1 MLMDDPAAIAEAAS
15 YAASHGLVM
24 ARSKGVTTGTDIVHA
39 PLTFSPTPFH
49 APCYRHA
56 IRITPALNT
65 LINRIANDHAYLR
78 HTLAPTAKADPFT
91 ARLLAMLDV
100 ANPANRGVQL
110 SIVRYD
116 YFMHAAAQ
124 RDYELRMVEM
134 NCIAASYICLGTNMS
149 SMHRFMA
156 THPST
161 KMDLQLDK
169 LPTNDAMH
177 AIPKGLAAAHH
188 AFVRTHLTNHSSN
201 VVLVMVVQPA
211 DTNSYD
217 QDLLRNTL
225 WEKHQLNMIRLSLA
239 DIHAHASLQPDA
251 TLLLDLPNYPQP
263 LIASVVYFRAAYTPN
278 DFPTDRHWEARTL
291 IEKSNAVKC
300 PSVAMQLVGTKRIQ
314 QVLDEPGQLEK
325 FLPTEDARQIRAT
338 FARQYAFSSDESTET
353 LVKKAIANPQ
363 DYVLKPQREG
373 GGNNLYSQQL
383 KNALSTM
390 TVEQLSAFV
399 LMDRIRP
406 PQFTNV
412 IIRNGVATLDEV
424 VSELGVFGVH
434 VSIDGR
440 EQDNYDAGILLRS
453 KPAATDDG
461 GVSAGVALLD
471 SPLLFE

>member
-1 MLMDDPAAIAEAAS
+1 
-15 YAASHGLVM
+15 M
-24 ARSKGVTTGTDIVHA
+24 ARSKDVTTGTQIVHA

-49 APCYRHA
+49 APSYRHA

-65 LINRIANDHAYLR
+65 LVNRIANDHAYLR
-78 HTLAPTAKADPFT
+78 HTLAQTAQADPFT
-91 ARLLAMLDV
+91 ARLLAMLDHV
-100 ANPANRGVQL
+100 PPVNRGVQL

-116 YFMHAAAQ
+116 YFMHASAHDA
-124 RDYELRMVEM
+124 YELRMVEM
-134 NCIAASYICLGTNMS
+134 NCIAASYICLGTKMS
-149 SMHRFMA
+149 AMHRFMA
-156 THPST
+156 THPAT
-161 KMDLQLDK
+161 RLHLQLDK
-169 LPTNDAMH
+169 LPANDAMH

-188 AFVRTHLTNHSSN
+188 AFVRTQLAGQSNN
-201 VVLVMVVQPA
+201 VVLVMIVQA
-211 DTNSYD
+211 GDTNSYD

-225 WEKHQLNMIRLSLA
+225 WEKHQLNMIRLSLS
-239 DIHAHASLQPDA
+239 DIHAYASLQSDS
-251 TLLLDLPNYPQP
+251 TLLLDVPNYPQP
-263 LIASVVYFRAAYTPN
+263 LIASVVYFRAAYTPH
-278 DFPTDRHWEARTL
+278 DYPTDHHWQARTL
-291 IEKSNAVKC
+291 IEKSNTVKC

-314 QVLDEPGQLEK
+314 QVLDEPGRLER
-325 FLPTEDARQIRAT
+325 FLPTEDAHQVRAT
-338 FARQYAFSSDESTET
+338 FARQYAFTSDETSET

-390 TVEQLSAFV
+390 SPQQRSAFV

-412 IIRNGVATLDEV
+412 IIRDGVAKLDEV
-424 VSELGVFGVH
+424 VSELGVFGVY
-434 VSIDGR
+434 VSVDGR

-471 SPLLFE
+471 SPLLFD